1 MISPSEH
8 IDLVQG
14 KINRLIRQYKA
25 LEKENVR
32 LKSEL
37 EKMQESEEQIQL
49 RNRQLEQQLNMIK
62 ATAGTTGDGTARK
75 ELDKQLSFYIREID
89 KCIAILGQ

>member
-8 IDLVQG
+8 IDLIQG
-14 KINRLIRQYKA
+14 KISRLIKQFKA
-25 LEKENVR
+25 LEKDNAR
-32 LKSEL
+32 LKSDL
-37 EKMQESEEQIQL
+37 EKMQESEDQMHE
-49 RNRQLEQQLNMIK
+49 RNRQLEQQLNLIK
-62 ATAGTTGDGTARK
+62 ATAGTGDGTARK